1 MPQFNINGP
10 GSPSFILT
18 SEKIETALTYKPG
31 KQEDVEA
38 LQKTVA
44 SKLDDTALNDYT
56 NNETLQQKL
65 DAKADK
71 DKVEALETTVNELDG
86 TYAKKS
92 DVASGVRWA
101 GSVDKFADLN
111 EKKETAQLGDLFNV
125 QETDMNYVYNGSDFD
140 AMAPMTD
147 LSGYALKTYV
157 DTETAKKANSSHSH
171 QASEVQFS
179 DGEDFQ
185 TKLDNGSLQGPAGP
199 AGPAGSSGTVGP
211 QGPSG
216 PNLVDT
222 TTTTTINGLL
232 KGNGETVAQAAD
244 GTDYM
249 SPTKITAAIN
259 EYVPSFL
266 TLTLTKEGWT
276 ENAQSVA
283 ATGVLADETAQEIR
297 ISPKGTDIDAYVK
310 AGIYCT
316 GQSTNSL
323 SFKCSTAPAANLT
336 VYAVLQKVRKG

>member
-1 MPQFNINGP
+1 MPQFSVNGP
-10 GSPSFILT
+10 GSSTFILT
-18 SEKIETALTYKPG
+18 AEKIETALTYKPG

-38 LQKTVA
+38 LQKTVD
-44 SKLDDTALNDYT
+44 SKLDDSALNDYT

-71 DKVEALETTVNELDG
+71 DKVEALETTVNGIDG

-101 GSVDKFADLN
+101 GSVDKFTDL
-111 EKKETAQLGDLFNV
+111 EGKKETAQLGDLFNV

-157 DTETAKKANSSHSH
+157 DTETAKKANVSHSH

-185 TKLDNGSLQGPAGP
+185 TKLDNGSLQGP

-249 SPTKITAAIN
+249 SPSKVSEAVN
-259 EYVPSFL
+259 EYAPKYLSV
-266 TLTLTKEGWT
+266 TLSSESWAD
-276 ENAQSVA
+276 NAQNVT
-283 ATGVLADETAQEIR
+283 ATGVLADETAQEIH
-297 ISPKGTDIDAYVK
+297 IMPQASNIDAYFQ
-310 AGIYCT
+310 AGIYCS
-316 GQSTNSL
+316 GQSLNTL
-323 SFKCSTAPAANLT
+323 SFKCSKVPAENLT
-336 VYAVLQKVRKG
+336 VYIVLQKVQKG